1 MKGKD
6 YTVMIRPTN
15 SSPILSLTHV
25 DFEPCEKILRDHYK
39 IPDSRII
46 TFLQLE
52 IDNLDSQSV
61 VNQVGYQAFDDEK
74 KPLNLSLCNNTNIQI
89 FYLLKSNSSLDIS
102 FISSFQDSN
111 IDLFNLDN
119 EFFTDICFS
128 YSYSENDVVL
138 EDRIKDFYQNYSL
151 CDDGCT
157 YNDINLEYMT
167 ITCDCDVKTNL
178 TTTQKVINLKQ
189 IKDVDKS
196 SIFEIIRC
204 YNLVFSFKNKLNNI
218 GFWIFLILTIGHIPL
233 LIIYFYNGLKPIKEY
248 LIKEMV
254 KYGYISKKDTKE
266 LFSKDNNKNEKSNKN
281 AEEKSESKLKKK
293 KSKKKLDKLHSP
305 PKKNSGNK
313 NKMISLISNKIDLID
328 SSSTNKIKE
337 QNNKIFDE
345 LNNIVSEN
353 ENPSSKVRKKRIK
366 KHENNTSEKV
376 KTKKILIK
384 KPNKKKNR
392 ILNITFI

>member
-1 MKGKD
+1 MKGED

-15 SSPILSLTHV
+15 SSPILSSTHV
-25 DFEPCEKILRDHYK
+25 DFGPCENILRAHYN
-39 IPDSRII
+39 ISNSRII

-61 VNQVGYQAFDDEK
+61 VNQVGYQAFDDEQ

-111 IDLFNLDN
+111 IDLFNLEN

-167 ITCDCDVKTNL
+167 IACDCDVKTNL
-178 TTTQKVINLKQ
+178 TTTQKVINLKTME
-189 IKDVDKS
+189 DVNKS

-218 GFWIFLILTIGHIPL
+218 GFWIFLILTIAHIPL
-233 LIIYFYNGLKPIKEY
+233 LIIYFCNGLKSIKDY
-248 LIKEMV
+248 LIKEMI
-254 KYGYISKKDTKE
+254 KYGYISKKNTKE
-266 LFSKDNNKNEKSNKN
+266 LFSKDNNNEKSKKIP
-281 AEEKSESKLKKK
+281 EEKSKSKLRKRRNKKNIYKLHAPPKNNRRDQKKK
-293 KSKKKLDKLHSP
+293 ISSISKKMDFLDSY
-305 PKKNSGNK
+305 
-313 NKMISLISNKIDLID
+313 
-328 SSSTNKIKE
+328 
-337 QNNKIFDE
+337 
-345 LNNIVSEN
+345 
-353 ENPSSKVRKKRIK
+353 
-366 KHENNTSEKV
+366 
-376 KTKKILIK
+376 
-384 KPNKKKNR
+384 
-392 ILNITFI
+392 